1 MFFSNGHSWN
11 RCSTFVR
18 KITREGAGGGVRF
31 PTIFQRTHPVSS
43 LYLSVC
49 VAWIA
54 WPPFKRS
61 PRVSYKK
68 LRGPE
73 ILVRRSNVGIARWK
87 KPPSSFWGQRI
98 ISVHPI
104 LHPFLLGK
112 EELGYLMWNNFGR
125 MDRILSWSI
134 RREYLIALRYL
145 INELT
150 LFSSF
155 HAFSI
160 VN

>member
-1 MFFSNGHSWN
+1 MTVLKIREERNSGKENGGEGRRRNGIIVIQLLARIGRSTVFFSNGHSWN

-18 KITREGAGGGVRF
+18 KITGEGAGGGVRF

-43 LYLSVC
+43 LYLFAC

-87 KPPSSFWGQRI
+87 KPTPSSSFWGQRI
-98 ISVHPI
+98 ISVTSYPAS
-104 LHPFLLGK
+104 
-112 EELGYLMWNNFGR
+112 
-125 MDRILSWSI
+125 LSSWQ
-134 RREYLIALRYL
+134 RRACWTI
-145 INELT
+145 
-150 LFSSF
+150 
-155 HAFSI
+155 
-160 VN
+160 